1 MTLSVTS
8 DTRRAQARSEIQ
20 IYARTVGLLLL
31 VSLSALV
38 IDAFYLSP
46 QLVVWR
52 DAAAT
57 AAKIKSLDF
66 VFRLS
71 FVVHLVQ
78 IISDTA
84 LSLAFYVVLKA
95 VNRDLALLGAFFGL
109 LSAGAHVAA
118 QIFYFPVPHVLLS
131 GADYL
136 KTLTPEQLNTLSLAS
151 LKVCEYANGAF
162 KALWGIAWILRGYLM
177 LRSGYMP
184 WILGAFLIALGVVCI
199 AWTLL
204 LVLAPTYSV
213 GIIGPALLAGAA
225 LTGVWFLIRGVNVRK
240 WEASAESE
248 VKPIS
253 P

>member
-1 MTLSVTS
+1 MILSATS

-20 IYARTVGLLLL
+20 IYARTVGFLLL

-57 AAKIKSLDF
+57 VAHIKSLDF

-109 LSAGAHVAA
+109 LSAAVHAAA
-118 QIFYFPVPHVLLS
+118 QLFYFPVPHVLLS
-131 GADYL
+131 DADYL
-136 KTLTPEQLNTLSLAS
+136 KTLTQEQLNTLSLAS
-151 LKVCEYANGAF
+151 LKVCDYANGAF

-177 LRSGYMP
+177 LRSGYIP
-184 WILGAFLIALGVVCI
+184 WIWGAFLLALGVVCI
-199 AWTLL
+199 VWTLL
-204 LVLAPTYSV
+204 LVLAPAYSV
-213 GIIGPALLAGAA
+213 GIIGPVLLAGAA
-225 LTGVWFLIRGVNVRK
+225 LTGLWFLIRGVNVRK
-240 WEASAESE
+240 WEASVESE
-248 VKPIS
+248 VEPIS

>member
-1 MTLSVTS
+1 MTLSATN
-8 DTRRAQARSEIQ
+8 DIRRERGRSEIQ
-20 IYARTVGLLLL
+20 TYARTVGLLML
-31 VSLSALV
+31 VSLAALV
-38 IDAFYLSP
+38 IDAFYFSP

-57 AAKIKSLDF
+57 AANIKSLDF
-66 VFRLS
+66 LFRLS

-109 LSAGAHVAA
+109 LSAAAHGAA
-118 QIFYFPVPHVLLS
+118 QLFYFPVPHTLLS

-136 KTLTPEQLNTLSLAS
+136 NTLTPEQLNALSLAS

-162 KALWGIAWILRGYLM
+162 KALWGIAWILRGCLM
-177 LRSGYMP
+177 LRSGYIP
-184 WILGAFLIALGVVCI
+184 RIWGAFLIALGIVCI

-204 LVLAPTYSV
+204 LVLAPAYSV
-213 GIIGPALLAGAA
+213 GIVGPALLAGAA
-225 LTGVWFLIRGVNVRK
+225 LTGAWFLIRGVNIQR
-240 WEASAESE
+240 WETRAQDSVEH
-248 VKPIS
+248 
-253 P
+253 

>member
-1 MTLSVTS
+1 MTTLSTNAGA
-8 DTRRAQARSEIQ
+8 RRARSEIQ
-20 IYARTVGLLLL
+20 IYARTAGLLLL

-57 AAKIKSLDF
+57 AANIKSLDF
-66 VFRLS
+66 LFRLS
-71 FVVHLVQ
+71 FVAHLVQ

-109 LSAGAHVAA
+109 LSAAAHAAA
-118 QIFYFPVPHVLLS
+118 QLFYFPVPHVLLS
-131 GADYL
+131 DADYL

-177 LRSGYMP
+177 LRSGYIP
-184 WILGAFLIALGVVCI
+184 WIWGAFLIALGVVCI

-204 LVLAPTYSV
+204 LVLAPAYSV
-213 GIIGPALLAGAA
+213 GIIGPALLLGAA

-240 WEASAESE
+240 WEARVQGAVEQ
-248 VKPIS
+248 
-253 P
+253 